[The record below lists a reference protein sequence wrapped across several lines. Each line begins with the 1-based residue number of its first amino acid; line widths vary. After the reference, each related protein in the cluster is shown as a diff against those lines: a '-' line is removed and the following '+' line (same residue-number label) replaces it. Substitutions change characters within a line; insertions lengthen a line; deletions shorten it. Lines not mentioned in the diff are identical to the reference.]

1 MVARALFLP
10 VPGRVLLHD
19 AGRTRRVGDHV
30 SKDEVL
36 DFVFEHLRMTKVNAA
51 IVTQFH
57 ASSPDELLGRT
68 PAQFFAAAG
77 NLWVANTWSN
87 SLAAFSPAQLAG
99 IGSPAPHIV
108 ITSRG
113 GR

>member
-1 MVARALFLP
+1 
-10 VPGRVLLHD
+10 
-19 AGRTRRVGDHV
+19 VGDHV